1 MLHRENRILANL
13 WNIFVLIT
21 SKNHACYLPHV
32 FPIEYPHHHQMNTL
46 LNAMIPYLLLINF
59 NLYLWKYFW
68 VKPIHYY
75 NLRLHHWNCT
85 NSWRNRWYIKTRMFW
100 VAGDTIAMTGIFF
113 NESKKKMF
121 QLTQGMGT
129 GKHPTSL
136 FVVLHSTCVELNQ
149 ELENHRS
156 HWGCPQ
162 VAARRRIEK
171 CRLQGSTKVTLKEHA
186 DLQ

>member
-113 NESKKKMF
+113 NESKKKNVSVDPRDGNWETSHFSLCCPTFHMRRA
-121 QLTQGMGT
+121 QPRT
-129 GKHPTSL
+129 GKP
-136 FVVLHSTCVELNQ
+136 
-149 ELENHRS
+149 
-156 HWGCPQ
+156 
-162 VAARRRIEK
+162 
-171 CRLQGSTKVTLKEHA
+171 
-186 DLQ
+186 